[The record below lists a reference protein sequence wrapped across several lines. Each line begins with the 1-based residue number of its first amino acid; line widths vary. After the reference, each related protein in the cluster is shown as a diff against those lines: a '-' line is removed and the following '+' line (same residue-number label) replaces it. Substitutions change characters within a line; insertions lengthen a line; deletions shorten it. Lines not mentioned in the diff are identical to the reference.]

1 MSTLAASNPINFKE
15 VYFNHT
21 SLTIVTVN
29 PTYTDLQSMYNKIK
43 ANSAS
48 VPSTLGGGNHSHLC
62 LVTDAM
68 TYKRIVL
75 ANEYVRPVQPAPLGA
90 NNTGTVA
97 QIAENIFRHNIAIT
111 NFSEAKH
118 IKHTIIKQIQSALA
132 ESVIITKS
140 MRK

>member
-1 MSTLAASNPINFKE
+1 
-15 VYFNHT
+15 
-21 SLTIVTVN
+21 
-29 PTYTDLQSMYNKIK
+29 MYNKIK

-48 VPSTLGGGNHSHLC
+48 VPSTLVGGNHSHLR

-118 IKHTIIKQIQSALA
+118 IKHTILNQIQAALA
-132 ESVIITKS
+132 
-140 MRK
+140 